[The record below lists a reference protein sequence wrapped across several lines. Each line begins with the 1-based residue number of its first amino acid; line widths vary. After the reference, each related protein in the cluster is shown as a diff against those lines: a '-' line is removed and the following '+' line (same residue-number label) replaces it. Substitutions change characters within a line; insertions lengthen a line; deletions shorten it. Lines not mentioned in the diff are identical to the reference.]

1 MCRNQKEGSITAY
14 LTLILFLILAI
25 ITTSVEAA
33 RVSTAK
39 VYANRVLNTAM
50 RSTLGE
56 YYLPLYEKYHLFG
69 LDIGYGDVNKNEAE
83 LINRIKQTMEDSLHP
98 EINPL
103 YLHFNANK
111 NFLICNLT
119 VDSVT
124 LNERRSIIDKNGDIL
139 KKQAIQYQKYDS
151 AADLLTQ
158 FLQKFN
164 LLASTE
170 ESNELLNEKL
180 EVETKLYE
188 IDKKMLELIEYI
200 DGFEVDENGIKLS
213 KKGKPLTVTNYAK
226 KIINFSVSQDS
237 VQINN
242 SALYAE
248 IQGKYVSPS
257 NIIRDLISK
266 GEEAVDK
273 KEQWED
279 YEDELDELLEEDDYL
294 NPVYLAKVMS
304 LRSSIRSA
312 RNAYQDCITDINSK
326 QSNLETLVIGTLGSI
341 ESALSCIESINDS
354 RRESSS
360 YVDSLIDSVAAAKD
374 KLEQS
379 FYEELLRSSDEMKAY
394 TDETVSKISIIY
406 NITQMKETLQS
417 NKEVLNN
424 INKKGIPQF
433 FVGSLNS
440 WKNELQT
447 IDSMFKQYSHSGL
460 AIDYSSFKLEK
471 ESNKVLSTFKSL
483 INSGIA
489 GLVIEDMDQLSK
501 AKLPEGSLISTS
513 MSIGKENSNVAMDEM
528 LSNATKEK
536 NNNEMIGTFDQAGIS
551 IGSVLAEGGNK
562 ILENILYIAYL
573 EDHCSDYLLK
583 DTTGEQVLNYELEYI
598 LFGNTTDNENAEATA
613 TRIVLIRTIVNLLHV
628 FTDSQK
634 NSTAL
639 SFATALVGFSG
650 LPFLVSVTKYIVLF
664 VWAFEAALVET
675 ATIMLGKDVPILTTR
690 ENFTLEFTEVLS
702 MSKEKIISKAKDY
715 ESVKNGLYFGYK
727 DYIRLFLLVQNKTKQ
742 NYRTMDLIQENL
754 RYIYDS
760 DFLLSRCITNYEVN
774 VRFEMPQVFLSMPF
788 ITDQDMKSVRGYEYD
803 INAAV
808 SY

>member
-1 MCRNQKEGSITAY
+1 M
-14 LTLILFLILAI
+14 
-25 ITTSVEAA
+25 
-33 RVSTAK
+33 
-39 VYANRVLNTAM
+39 
-50 RSTLGE
+50 
-56 YYLPLYEKYHLFG
+56 
-69 LDIGYGDVNKNEAE
+69 
-83 LINRIKQTMEDSLHP
+83 
-98 EINPL
+98 
-103 YLHFNANK
+103 
-111 NFLICNLT
+111 
-119 VDSVT
+119 
-124 LNERRSIIDKNGDIL
+124 
-139 KKQAIQYQKYDS
+139 
-151 AADLLTQ
+151 
-158 FLQKFN
+158 
-164 LLASTE
+164 
-170 ESNELLNEKL
+170 
-180 EVETKLYE
+180 
-188 IDKKMLELIEYI
+188 
-200 DGFEVDENGIKLS
+200 
-213 KKGKPLTVTNYAK
+213 
-226 KIINFSVSQDS
+226 
-237 VQINN
+237 QINN

-489 GLVIEDMDQLSK
+489 GLVIEGMDQLSK

-675 ATIMLGKDVPILTTR
+675 ASIMLGKDVPILTTR

-754 RYIYDS
+754 RYVYDS

-788 ITDQDMKSVRGYEYD
+788 ITNQDMKSVRGYEYD